1 MEDSELVKL
10 REDVNNLEDYKPVI
24 NERLANNEL
33 EIQKLETRF
42 EEMLSKPSADVSAL
56 EQGLKRLQ
64 IQVDNVQNSQLG
76 VNRVK
81 ILVDEAQ
88 ETLSEQV
95 QRLQKKVQGIDE
107 KSDRAFGLKAEIEL
121 KSEQLDQIVHTKL
134 KKAEEQ
140 MLRNAD
146 KVEDDV
152 R

>member
-10 REDVNNLEDYKPVI
+10 REDVNNLEDYTPVI

-140 MLRNAD
+140 MLRNAE

>member
-1 MEDSELVKL
+1 MEDSELLKL
-10 REDVNNLEDYKPVI
+10 RQAVNNLEDYTPII

-56 EQGLKRLQ
+56 DQGLKRLQ

-134 KKAEEQ
+134 KRAEEQ
-140 MLRNAD
+140 MLRNAE

>member
-10 REDVNNLEDYKPVI
+10 REDVNNLEDYTPVI

-42 EEMLSKPSADVSAL
+42 EEKLNKPSADVSAL

-121 KSEQLDQIVHTKL
+121 KSEQLDQIVQTKL

-140 MLRNAD
+140 MLRNAE

>member
-1 MEDSELVKL
+1 
-10 REDVNNLEDYKPVI
+10 
-24 NERLANNEL
+24 
-33 EIQKLETRF
+33 
-42 EEMLSKPSADVSAL
+42 MLSKPSADISAL

-81 ILVDEAQ
+81 ILVEEAQ

-107 KSDRAFGLKAEIEL
+107 KSDRAFGLKAEIEM
-121 KSEQLDQIVHTKL
+121 KSEQLDQIVQNKL

-140 MLRNAD
+140 MLRNAE

>member
-10 REDVNNLEDYKPVI
+10 REDVNNLEDDTPVI

-140 MLRNAD
+140 MLRNAE